1 MVRCFLVI
9 KASKAILL
17 KAMFVFLFLSL
28 CFAKA
33 YPAVHLTSETE
44 VNMPYTA
51 SALQKEV
58 EKLALSLPEI
68 LPNELRIFLPVGAK
82 GTSREDCLVLLCDTI
97 IKENNVMPS
106 IFEFL
111 LQKIQMDYELLN
123 MERVKQDGHTYWVVS
138 ISTQKSD
145 IIPSERVTIW
155 MDVTHSNQNY
165 SIKER
170 DEALQRASQLDEKIT
185 AIFDRINDYE
195 SAEAAVKELKPLV
208 DRFEKEMHI
217 VILGTPEGDQW
228 ELSIDDPK
236 RSIIWDKLVNAHFF
250 DSPNLYKVYAQICS
264 CYITNSI

>member
-1 MVRCFLVI
+1 
-9 KASKAILL
+9 
-17 KAMFVFLFLSL
+17 
-28 CFAKA
+28 
-33 YPAVHLTSETE
+33 
-44 VNMPYTA
+44 
-51 SALQKEV
+51 
-58 EKLALSLPEI
+58 
-68 LPNELRIFLPVGAK
+68 
-82 GTSREDCLVLLCDTI
+82 
-97 IKENNVMPS
+97 
-106 IFEFL
+106 
-111 LQKIQMDYELLN
+111 MDYELLN

-155 MDVTHSNQNY
+155 MDVTHSNQHY

>member
-1 MVRCFLVI
+1 
-9 KASKAILL
+9 
-17 KAMFVFLFLSL
+17 
-28 CFAKA
+28 
-33 YPAVHLTSETE
+33 
-44 VNMPYTA
+44 
-51 SALQKEV
+51 
-58 EKLALSLPEI
+58 
-68 LPNELRIFLPVGAK
+68 
-82 GTSREDCLVLLCDTI
+82 
-97 IKENNVMPS
+97 
-106 IFEFL
+106 
-111 LQKIQMDYELLN
+111 

-155 MDVTHSNQNY
+155 MDVTHSNQHY

-236 RSIIWDKLVNAHFF
+236 RSIIWDKLVNAHF
-250 DSPNLYKVYAQICS
+250 LILLICTRYTHKYVRVIS
-264 CYITNSI
+264 LIPSRRNCERFLITYLPVKATL